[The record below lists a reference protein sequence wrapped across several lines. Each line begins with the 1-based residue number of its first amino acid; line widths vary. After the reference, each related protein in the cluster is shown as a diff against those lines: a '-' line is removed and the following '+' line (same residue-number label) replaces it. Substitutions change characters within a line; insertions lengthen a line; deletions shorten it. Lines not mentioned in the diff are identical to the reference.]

1 MEVETWQEQER
12 LMRSLMKKAK
22 QHKQE
27 GQSLKTQGVKKK
39 KKKRESTKPW
49 NHDLTVKLAPW
60 NFNVYSGD

>member
-12 LMRSLMKKAK
+12 LMRSLTKKAK
-22 QHKQE
+22 QRKQE
-27 GQSLKTQGVKKK
+27 GQSLKTQGQKKK
-39 KKKRESTKPW
+39 SAKPW